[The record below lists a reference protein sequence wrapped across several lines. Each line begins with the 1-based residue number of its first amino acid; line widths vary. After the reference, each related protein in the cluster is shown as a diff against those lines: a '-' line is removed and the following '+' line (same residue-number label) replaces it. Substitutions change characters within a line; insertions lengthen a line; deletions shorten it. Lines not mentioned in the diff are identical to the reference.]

1 MNPIELPMA
10 ELKPALVGLG
20 KVISKRTTLPV
31 LTHVRIERTKAGRI
45 ELAVTDLDTAVIA
58 QIEAAA

>member
-20 KVISKRTTLPV
+20 KVISKGACRSGVESQFLILLKNPSE
-31 LTHVRIERTKAGRI
+31 I
-45 ELAVTDLDTAVIA
+45 AVNV
-58 QIEAAA
+58 